1 MVPSVEPPAPVLV
14 EGELEYIVEKI
25 LDSRVSRRKLQYLV
39 KWKGYAQEDN
49 SWVFASDV
57 HAPDLVRAFHVAHP
71 GRPGGSVRDLTSD
84 ERTCS
89 PKYFRDYWAGARIS
103 ALQLTM
109 QVDNNEIQLPKSQEE
124 EQGGNVEDKV
134 VDDIVTDPTWQED
147 MQSKD
152 SSTHGEGGI
161 SHKTGRKKQCG
172 VPTDRRHIS
181 VPRNTNMT
189 ELPFQVLDL
198 PNSGYFLKTLLIT
211 PNQAICST
219 CHARISRGS
228 KTTSLTTTSMI
239 RHMAA
244 KQPTLWDEPQV
255 PGTLSADYVRRFCNI
270 RQLICGIFA
279 ECNRTPFSS
288 EDIVPV
294 YQIKGISK
302 LVKLCLPKVQCFCD
316 SLTSPPSERQARLK
330 DSQKQEKTS
339 RGTSRLHSVTQGAA
353 AATAISPL
361 STSSESDFGT
371 TRTSFLEQ
379 RQNRQSRGKRG
390 GGSGNVRLKAHFSRI
405 PERVSAVTASSE
417 PIFKLDNLKLR
428 VRSSFQP
435 PRIYHPVETYV
446 DFVKQDVKS
455 VLESIE
461 QGQIHVKQNLTRDEH
476 LALVSLK
483 NNRQLI
489 IKPADKGGSIVVL
502 DRDYYMQEIR
512 TQLSDLGTYRLV
524 SSNPTFD
531 IARVIKGF
539 IDHHLQ
545 EGSIDE
551 KLGDYLFNQHPVLP
565 VFYTLP
571 KIHKHSTRPPGRPI
585 VASTNSLLSP
595 LAITLEK
602 ILSPLVP
609 RIKSFLKDTSQFLE
623 SLQNVGPLPEDC
635 LLVTMDVNSLYTS
648 IGHQDGIKAVM
659 SFLEEHTQFSSQQK
673 SFCRDLLTLILTKKI
688 FIFEDQFFLQERGT
702 AMGSNMA
709 PPYAN
714 IFMDQFE
721 ITFVYSHP
729 SFISFASYWRR
740 YIDDIFLIWTGDS
753 ETLEAFHDDLNSS
766 LEGLTFSISS
776 STSSMNFL
784 DTLFSVSSDRVLETD
799 LYVKPTDR
807 NSLLKFVSCHPKHIK
822 VSLPRSQ
829 HARIDRI
836 VSKPDVCRMRHHE
849 MDSKFRTRGYP
860 THVLDTQQRIIRTRE
875 KHNVP
880 RIAFVSTY
888 HPFNHLINSIQEG
901 IPART
906 PLGRRMRSSIFDFG
920 SVRRHSA
927 FPNCTLLTY
936 APPLKW
942 EFHPYTKAD
951 K

>member
-1 MVPSVEPPAPVLV
+1 MTVL
-14 EGELEYIVEKI
+14 
-25 LDSRVSRRKLQYLV
+25 Q
-39 KWKGYAQEDN
+39 KGL
-49 SWVFASDV
+49 SFC
-57 HAPDLVRAFHVAHP
+57 P
-71 GRPGGSVRDLTSD
+71 
-84 ERTCS
+84 
-89 PKYFRDYWAGARIS
+89 
-103 ALQLTM
+103 
-109 QVDNNEIQLPKSQEE
+109 
-124 EQGGNVEDKV
+124 
-134 VDDIVTDPTWQED
+134 
-147 MQSKD
+147 
-152 SSTHGEGGI
+152 
-161 SHKTGRKKQCG
+161 
-172 VPTDRRHIS
+172 
-181 VPRNTNMT
+181 VPRFNTFLVDQ
-189 ELPFQVLDL
+189 EL
-198 PNSGYFLKTLLIT
+198 
-211 PNQAICST
+211 
-219 CHARISRGS
+219 H
-228 KTTSLTTTSMI
+228 
-239 RHMAA
+239 
-244 KQPTLWDEPQV
+244 
-255 PGTLSADYVRRFCNI
+255 RFF
-270 RQLICGIFA
+270 R
-279 ECNRTPFSS
+279 
-288 EDIVPV
+288 
-294 YQIKGISK
+294 
-302 LVKLCLPKVQCFCD
+302 
-316 SLTSPPSERQARLK
+316 
-330 DSQKQEKTS
+330 
-339 RGTSRLHSVTQGAA
+339 
-353 AATAISPL
+353 
-361 STSSESDFGT
+361 
-371 TRTSFLEQ
+371 
-379 RQNRQSRGKRG
+379 
-390 GGSGNVRLKAHFSRI
+390 NVRLKAHFSRI

-446 DFVKQDVKS
+446 DFVKQDVKR

-531 IARVIKGF
+531 IARYY
-539 IDHHLQ
+539 Q
-545 EGSIDE
+545 C
-551 KLGDYLFNQHPVLP
+551 VL
-565 VFYTLP
+565 YSP

-753 ETLEAFHDDLNSS
+753 ETLEAFHHDLNSS

-829 HARIDRI
+829 HA
-836 VSKPDVCRMRHHE
+836 
-849 MDSKFRTRGYP
+849 
-860 THVLDTQQRIIRTRE
+860 
-875 KHNVP
+875 
-880 RIAFVSTY
+880 
-888 HPFNHLINSIQEG
+888 
-901 IPART
+901 
-906 PLGRRMRSSIFDFG
+906 
-920 SVRRHSA
+920 
-927 FPNCTLLTY
+927 
-936 APPLKW
+936 
-942 EFHPYTKAD
+942 
-951 K
+951 